1 MSTSFLG
8 ITMFAIFGIFMIFV
22 ITAPGYGNSLATN
35 SGVNKIG
42 TLNIFDMSTKTLV
55 GMNLGNTD
63 DITSITLTFKNSIPD
78 NGMIDISLKNSTGG
92 EIGSGSTTINPSSTI
107 VTFNLMNTV
116 TALERSTLR
125 TVSVTV
131 T

>member
-8 ITMFAIFGIFMIFV
+8 VTVFAIFGIFMIFM
-22 ITAPGYGNSLATN
+22 IMAPGYGNSLATN

-42 TLNIFDMSTKTLV
+42 TLTIFDMSTKTLV

-78 NGMIDISLKNSTGG
+78 NGVIDISLKNL
-92 EIGSGSTTINPSSTI
+92 IN
-107 VTFNLMNTV
+107 
-116 TALERSTLR
+116 
-125 TVSVTV
+125 
-131 T
+131 